1 MSKSSRMNIIVAA
14 CEGMGIGK
22 DNTLP
27 WSIRADL
34 KYFAK
39 MTSEVTSAEEVTP
52 QGQGSPKVMNAVIM
66 GRKTWESIPA
76 KFRPLKNRLNVIL
89 TRGEANPGE
98 GCENTLTFPS
108 LEVSSVRGHVITSI
122 LWNVQGCQ

>member
-39 MTSEVTSAEEVTP
+39 MTSEVTDEVTTP
-52 QGQGSPKVMNAVIM
+52 GSKVMNAVIM

-89 TRGEANPGE
+89 TRSGSNPGE
-98 GCENTLTFPS
+98 GCDNTLTFPS

-122 LWNVQGCQ
+122 FWNVQGCQ